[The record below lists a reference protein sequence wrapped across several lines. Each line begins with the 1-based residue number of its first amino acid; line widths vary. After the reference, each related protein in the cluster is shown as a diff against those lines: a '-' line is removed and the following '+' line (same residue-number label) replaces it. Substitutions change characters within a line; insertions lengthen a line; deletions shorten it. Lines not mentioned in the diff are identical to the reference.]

1 MRASLIHAAL
11 VVAALAAYVALTV
24 TGNDGTPVFVF
35 TGGQLAGAV
44 VQATARK
51 PPQV

>member
-1 MRASLIHAAL
+1 MAPLIHLGL

-35 TGGQLAGAV
+35 IGGQLAGAA
-44 VQATARK
+44 VQAAAGK